1 MKEVTLEQE
10 VKIDISYYEIG
21 YRFSF
26 KTAIEI
32 IQGKYKLAITEL
44 EKIMEVEPSESVL
57 NTLNKYK
64 EMYIIASNMYNPK
77 IHK

>member
-1 MKEVTLEQE
+1 MNETTLEQE

-57 NTLNKYK
+57 NTLMKYK

>member
-1 MKEVTLEQE
+1 MKATTLEQE

-26 KTAIEI
+26 KTAVEI
-32 IQGKYKLAITEL
+32 VQGKYKLAIKEL
-44 EKIMEVEPSESVL
+44 EKIMEKEPSESVF
-57 NTLNKYK
+57 NTLKKYK

-77 IHK
+77 LDK

>member
-1 MKEVTLEQE
+1 MKKATLEQE

-32 IQGKYKLAITEL
+32 VQGKYKLAIKEL
-44 EKIMEVEPSESVL
+44 EKIMDEEPSESVL
-57 NTLNKYK
+57 NTLKKYK

>member
-26 KTAIEI
+26 KTAVEI
-32 IQGKYKLAITEL
+32 VQGKYKLAITEL
-44 EKIMEVEPSESVL
+44 EKIMQVEPSESVL
-57 NTLNKYK
+57 NTLMKYR

>member
-1 MKEVTLEQE
+1 MKEITLEHE
-10 VKIDISYYEIG
+10 VRIQLDYYTIG

-44 EKIMEVEPSESVL
+44 EKIMQVEPSESVL
-57 NTLNKYK
+57 TTLMKYR
-64 EMYIIASNMYNPK
+64 ELYIIASNLYNQK
-77 IHK
+77 SHK

>member
-1 MKEVTLEQE
+1 MKATTLEQE

-32 IQGKYKLAITEL
+32 VQGKYKLAIKEL
-44 EKIMEVEPSESVL
+44 EKIMEEEPSDSVL
-57 NTLNKYK
+57 NTLKKYK

>member
-1 MKEVTLEQE
+1 MKATTLEQE

-32 IQGKYKLAITEL
+32 VQGKYKLAIKEL
-44 EKIMEVEPSESVL
+44 EKIMEEEPSESVL
-57 NTLNKYK
+57 NTLKKYK

>member
-57 NTLNKYK
+57 NSLMKYK

>member
-1 MKEVTLEQE
+1 MKATTLEQE

-32 IQGKYKLAITEL
+32 VQGKYKLAIKEL
-44 EKIMEVEPSESVL
+44 EKIMEEEPSESVL
-57 NTLNKYK
+57 NTLKKYK
-64 EMYIIASNMYNPK
+64 EMYIIASNLYNPK

>member
-57 NTLNKYK
+57 TTLMKYR
-64 EMYIIASNMYNPK
+64 ELYIIASNMYNPK

>member
-1 MKEVTLEQE
+1 MKETTLEQE

-32 IQGKYKLAITEL
+32 IQGKYKLAITGL
-44 EKIMEVEPSESVL
+44 EKSMQVEPSESVL
-57 NTLNKYK
+57 STLMKYR

>member
-1 MKEVTLEQE
+1 MKETTLEQE

-32 IQGKYKLAITEL
+32 VQGKYKLAIKEL
-44 EKIMEVEPSESVL
+44 EKIMEEEPSESVL
-57 NTLNKYK
+57 NTLKKYK
-64 EMYIIASNMYNPK
+64 EMYIIASNLYNPK

>member
-1 MKEVTLEQE
+1 MKATTLEQE

-32 IQGKYKLAITEL
+32 VQGKYKLAIKEL
-44 EKIMEVEPSESVL
+44 EKIMEEEPSESVL

-64 EMYIIASNMYNPK
+64 EMYIIASNLYNPK

>member
-1 MKEVTLEQE
+1 MKATTLEQE

-26 KTAIEI
+26 KTAVEI
-32 IQGKYKLAITEL
+32 VQGKYWLAVTEL
-44 EKIMEVEPSESVL
+44 EKIMEADPSESVL
-57 NTLNKYK
+57 NTLKKYK

>member
-1 MKEVTLEQE
+1 MKEITLEHE
-10 VKIDISYYEIG
+10 VRIQLDYYTIG

-32 IQGKYKLAITEL
+32 IQGKYKLAITEM
-44 EKIMEVEPSESVL
+44 EKIMQVEPSESVL
-57 NTLNKYK
+57 TTLMKYR
-64 EMYIIASNMYNPK
+64 ELYIIASNMYNPK

>member
-1 MKEVTLEQE
+1 MKETTLEQE

-44 EKIMEVEPSESVL
+44 EKIMQVEPSESVL
-57 NTLNKYK
+57 STLMKYR

>member
-1 MKEVTLEQE
+1 MKETTLEQE

-32 IQGKYKLAITEL
+32 VQGKYKLAIKEL
-44 EKIMEVEPSESVL
+44 EKIMEEEPSESVL
-57 NTLNKYK
+57 KTLKKYK

>member
-1 MKEVTLEQE
+1 MKATTLEQE

-32 IQGKYKLAITEL
+32 VQGKYKLAIKEL
-44 EKIMEVEPSESVL
+44 EKIMEEEPSESVL
-57 NTLNKYK
+57 SALKKYK
-64 EMYIIASNMYNPK
+64 EMYIIAGNMYNPK

>member
-1 MKEVTLEQE
+1 MKATKLEQE

-26 KTAIEI
+26 KTAVEI
-32 IQGKYKLAITEL
+32 VQGKYKLAIKEL
-44 EKIMEVEPSESVL
+44 EKIMEEEPSESVL
-57 NTLNKYK
+57 NTLKKYK

>member
-1 MKEVTLEQE
+1 MKATTLEQE

-26 KTAIEI
+26 KTAVEI
-32 IQGKYKLAITEL
+32 VQGKYKLAITEL
-44 EKIMEVEPSESVL
+44 EKIMQVEPSESVL
-57 NTLNKYK
+57 TTLMKYR
-64 EMYIIASNMYNPK
+64 ELYIIASNMYNPK

>member
-1 MKEVTLEQE
+1 MKEITLEQE

-57 NTLNKYK
+57 KTLMKYR

>member
-1 MKEVTLEQE
+1 MKEITLEQE

-57 NTLNKYK
+57 KTLMKYR
-64 EMYIIASNMYNPK
+64 EMYIIASNLYNPK

>member
-26 KTAIEI
+26 KTAVEI
-32 IQGKYKLAITEL
+32 VQGKYKLAITEL
-44 EKIMEVEPSESVL
+44 EKIMQVEPSESVL
-57 NTLNKYK
+57 STLMKHR

>member
-64 EMYIIASNMYNPK
+64 EMYIIASNLYNPK

>member
-57 NTLNKYK
+57 NSLMKYK
-64 EMYIIASNMYNPK
+64 EMYIIASNLYNPK

>member
-1 MKEVTLEQE
+1 MKATTLEQE

-32 IQGKYKLAITEL
+32 IQGKYKLAIKEL
-44 EKIMEVEPSESVL
+44 EKIMEEEPSESVL

>member
-1 MKEVTLEQE
+1 MKEITLEHE
-10 VKIDISYYEIG
+10 VRIRLDYYTIG

-44 EKIMEVEPSESVL
+44 EKIMQVEPSESVL
-57 NTLNKYK
+57 TTLMKYR
-64 EMYIIASNMYNPK
+64 ELYIIASNMYNPK

>member
-1 MKEVTLEQE
+1 MKATTLEQE

-26 KTAIEI
+26 KTAVEI
-32 IQGKYKLAITEL
+32 VQGKYKLAIKEL
-44 EKIMEVEPSESVL
+44 EKIMEEDPSESVL

-64 EMYIIASNMYNPK
+64 EMYIIASNLYNPK

>member
-1 MKEVTLEQE
+1 MNETTLEQE

-57 NTLNKYK
+57 NTLMKYK
-64 EMYIIASNMYNPK
+64 EMYITASNLYNPK

>member
-1 MKEVTLEQE
+1 MKEATLEQE
-10 VKIDISYYEIG
+10 VKIQIEYYQIG

-32 IQGKYKLAITEL
+32 VQGKYWLAVTEL
-44 EKIMEVEPSESVL
+44 EKIMDEEPSESVL
-57 NTLNKYK
+57 NTLTKYK

>member
-1 MKEVTLEQE
+1 MKEITLEHE
-10 VKIDISYYEIG
+10 VQIQLDYYTIG

-44 EKIMEVEPSESVL
+44 EKIMQVEPSESVL
-57 NTLNKYK
+57 TTLMKYR
-64 EMYIIASNMYNPK
+64 ELYIIASNMYNPK

>member
-32 IQGKYKLAITEL
+32 IQGKYKLAITEM
-44 EKIMEVEPSESVL
+44 EKIMQVEPSESVL
-57 NTLNKYK
+57 NTLMKYR

>member
-1 MKEVTLEQE
+1 MKEITLEQE

-44 EKIMEVEPSESVL
+44 EKIMQVEPSESVL
-57 NTLNKYK
+57 TTLMKYR
-64 EMYIIASNMYNPK
+64 ELYIIASNMYNPK

>member
-1 MKEVTLEQE
+1 MKETTLEQE

-32 IQGKYKLAITEL
+32 VQGKYKLAITEL
-44 EKIMEVEPSESVL
+44 EKIMEAEPSESVL
-57 NTLNKYK
+57 NTLMKYK

>member
-1 MKEVTLEQE
+1 MKEITLEQE

-26 KTAIEI
+26 KTAVEI
-32 IQGKYKLAITEL
+32 VQGKYKLAITEL

-57 NTLNKYK
+57 STLMKYR

>member
-1 MKEVTLEQE
+1 MKATTLEQE

-32 IQGKYKLAITEL
+32 IQGKYKLAIKEL
-44 EKIMEVEPSESVL
+44 EKIMEEEPSESVL
-57 NTLNKYK
+57 NTLKKYK

>member
-1 MKEVTLEQE
+1 MKATTLEQE

-26 KTAIEI
+26 KTAVEI
-32 IQGKYKLAITEL
+32 VQGKYKLAIKEL
-44 EKIMEVEPSESVL
+44 EKIMEEEPSESVL
-57 NTLNKYK
+57 NTLKKYK